1 MAEALR
7 KCGGSA
13 SPQIIAR
20 YQEMKLCD
28 VVDILAQ
35 NGIRM
40 VYQPKYHIDSVR

>member
-1 MAEALR
+1 
-7 KCGGSA
+7 
-13 SPQIIAR
+13 
-20 YQEMKLCD
+20 MKLCD